1 MYFSIVFYPFT
12 VHQRKISYSVH
23 KQPTFSNKIGGSCS
37 HPDCLKLPHAEKQS
51 ENVDLKNFCF
61 RVELVLNSH
70 LCFGLLSSEGAM
82 SSRIQSLPLFL
93 QTPTSLTPHTHTP
106 PWTTGAAN
114 QGREPSGSGYSPME
128 STPHKQN
135 HGSPRRATQNNQGG
149 LSLCV

>member
-1 MYFSIVFYPFT
+1 M
-12 VHQRKISYSVH
+12 SYSVD
-23 KQPTFSNKIGGSCS
+23 KQPPKKSNQIWEIKSVLFCCS

-128 STPHKQN
+128 STPHK
-135 HGSPRRATQNNQGG
+135 
-149 LSLCV
+149 